1 MGSKGALQRD
11 GLRVRKAIS
20 LAIDVGD
27 LVADRLRKVRDL
39 LDDLSVR
46 ISLLSLSFKWPE
58 RGILRRDDQLAAIKE
73 A

>member
-1 MGSKGALQRD
+1 MP
-11 GLRVRKAIS
+11 
-20 LAIDVGD
+20 
-27 LVADRLRKVRDL
+27 L